1 MINLEY
7 LDTKMTTNSNI
18 PKENESMDENYVIET
33 FNLTKRYKIKGKAG
47 KLTALNSI
55 NLKVK
60 EGEIFGLLGPNGAGK
75 TTLVSILTTLLQP
88 TEGYA
93 KILGRNV
100 LKEQYF
106 IKKNVG
112 LMLGSDMIYYR
123 LTGYRNLKFFCKIYN
138 INDYEKKIKDMVE
151 ILGLTSKLDQLVE
164 TYSSGMKVKLALARI
179 LLIDPK
185 ILFLDEPMLGLDPKI
200 AKSIVDILMKF
211 NKTIFL
217 TSHQM
222 NIVESLCDR
231 IAFLREGK
239 IIKVDSKENFKNL
252 IRGETKIQINVSESR
267 KNDLVKTLNNLEF
280 VDNLEVEKENINFS
294 LRSKSNYP
302 NLFEVITNFPIT
314 KFKEIETDLED
325 VFIKLSN

>member
-7 LDTKMTTNSNI
+7 LDTNMTTNSNI

-33 FNLTKRYKIKGKAG
+33 FNLTKRYKMRGKVQQ
-47 KLTALNSI
+47 LTALDKI
-55 NLKVK
+55 NLKIE

-75 TTLVSILTTLLQP
+75 TTLVSILTALIQP

-93 KILGRNV
+93 KVLGRNV
-100 LKEQYF
+100 LKEKYF

-138 INDYEKKIKDMVE
+138 ISDSEKKIKDIVE
-151 ILGLTSKLDQLVE
+151 LLGLTSKVNQLVE
-164 TYSSGMKVKLALARI
+164 TYSSGMKVRLALARI

-185 ILFLDEPMLGLDPKI
+185 ILFLDEPMLGLDPNT
-200 AKSIVDILMKF
+200 AKSIIDILKKF
-211 NKTIFL
+211 NKTIFF

-231 IAFLREGK
+231 IAFLKEGK

-252 IRGETKIQINVSESR
+252 IKREPTIQINVSDKG
-267 KNDLVKTLNNLEF
+267 KNDLIKTLSNLEF
-280 VDNLEVEKENINFS
+280 VDNLKVENENIFFC
-294 LRSKSNYP
+294 LKSKSNYP
-302 NLFEVITNFPIT
+302 NLFEVISNFPIT
-314 KFKEIETDLED
+314 KFTEIERDLED

>member
-1 MINLEY
+1 
-7 LDTKMTTNSNI
+7 MTTDNNI
-18 PKENESMDENYVIET
+18 SKENESTDENYVIET
-33 FNLTKRYKIKGKAG
+33 FNLTKRYKLRGKAER
-47 KLTALNSI
+47 LTALNSI
-55 NLKVK
+55 NLKVN

-75 TTLVSILTTLLQP
+75 TTLVSILTSLIPP
-88 TEGYA
+88 TEGFA
-93 KILGRNV
+93 KVLGKNV

-138 INDYEKKIKDMVE
+138 INDYEKKIKDIVE
-151 ILGLTSKLDQLVE
+151 LLGLTSKLNQLVE

-185 ILFLDEPMLGLDPKI
+185 ILFLDEPMLGLDPKT
-200 AKSIVDILMKF
+200 ANSIVDILKKF

-231 IAFLREGK
+231 IAFLREGQ
-239 IIKVDSKENFKNL
+239 IIKVDSKENFKN
-252 IRGETKIQINVSESR
+252 IVKGETKIQISVSDNR
-267 KNDLVKTLNNLEF
+267 KNDLVKTLSNLEF
-280 VDNLEVEKENINFS
+280 VNNLKVENGNILFS
-294 LRSKSNYP
+294 LVSKSNYP
-302 NLFEVITNFPIT
+302 NLFDVLSNFPIT
-314 KFKEIETDLED
+314 KFREIETDLED
-325 VFIKLSN
+325 VFIKLSS

>member
-1 MINLEY
+1 
-7 LDTKMTTNSNI
+7 MTTNSNI
-18 PKENESMDENYVIET
+18 PKENESRDENYVIET
-33 FNLTKRYKIKGKAG
+33 FNLTKRYKVRGKVE